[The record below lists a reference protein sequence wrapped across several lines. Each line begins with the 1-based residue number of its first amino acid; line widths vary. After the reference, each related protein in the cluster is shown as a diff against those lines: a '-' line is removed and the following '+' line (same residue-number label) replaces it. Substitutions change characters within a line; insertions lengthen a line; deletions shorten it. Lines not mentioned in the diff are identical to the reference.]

1 MRQGTALSL
10 ILGSLTASMVLAGSA
25 AVAQS
30 VRDTPRLEPFDK
42 ATEDGGITVGRLTFR
57 PTAEVG
63 FGYDSNLDGQSDAEG
78 SRFEKLAVGLDAE
91 VKTGADRT
99 RLKLLTRTYRYDDLT
114 VDDRFDIDARL
125 TSDLRLS
132 ETESIR
138 LTTSYLRDAISLDR
152 ADIYESFLDYDLRS
166 DLARAW
172 ISLASTTQLAIPSP
186 FEADLD
192 RESGVFDPERDEA
205 LDYTRNGLQTG
216 IVPWPKSWITPF
228 ASGGYARVVFLDANA
243 EPDFDRDAHDFHA
256 IAGLRFTLGKE
267 WRIDA
272 GWRFN
277 QREFADR
284 IVPSDGNDY
293 PDLRIEW
300 TPSRDLTVSAK
311 VKRAY
316 EETTSVF
323 ALVDDVTTYSLVID
337 KDITDRLSLLLDASW
352 EREVPIGDV
361 VIYDKLVLR
370 TTATYRHTRNVEL
383 FADSLVKYVDE
394 HSFDSAYERYRGEIG
409 VRLRY

>member
-10 ILGSLTASMVLAGSA
+10 VLASLTASMVLAGSA

-30 VRDTPRLEPFDK
+30 VRDTPRLEPVDK
-42 ATEDGGITVGRLTFR
+42 ATEDGGITAGRLTFR
-57 PTAEVG
+57 PAAEIG
-63 FGYDSNLDGQSDAEG
+63 FGTDSNLDGRSDAEG
-78 SRFEKLAVGLDAE
+78 SRFEKLTVGLDAE
-91 VKTGADRT
+91 VKSDTDRT
-99 RLKLLTRTYRYDDLT
+99 RLKLLTRAYRYDNLT

-125 TSDLRLS
+125 TSDLKLS
-132 ETESIR
+132 DTETIR

-152 ADIYESFLDYDLRS
+152 ADIYESFLDYDLRG
-166 DLARAW
+166 DLLRAW
-172 ISLASTTQLAIPSP
+172 VSLASTTQLAIPSP

-192 RESGVFDPERDEA
+192 SDDGVFDPERDEA
-205 LDYTRNGLQTG
+205 LDYTRNGIQAG
-216 IVPWPKSWITPF
+216 MVPWPKSWITPF
-228 ASGGYARVVFLDANA
+228 ASGGYARVIFLDPGA

-256 IAGLRFTLGKE
+256 IAGLRLTFGKE
-267 WRIDA
+267 WRVDA

-277 QREFADR
+277 HREFADR
-284 IVPSDGNDY
+284 IVPSDGNDH
-293 PDLRIEW
+293 PDLRIAW
-300 TPSRDLTVSAK
+300 TPSPDLTVTAK

-337 KDITDRLSLLLDASW
+337 KDITDRLSLLIDASW
-352 EREVPIGDV
+352 EHEVPIGDV
-361 VIYDKLVLR
+361 VVYDKLVLR
-370 TTATYRHTRNVEL
+370 ATATYRYSRNVEL

-394 HSFDSAYERYRGEIG
+394 HTFDSAYERYRGEVG